1 MDQALYLALLE
12 SPIFKQSLSAFV
24 GSTGIRLRY
33 LPSDMARDEL
43 SRALREDP
51 FMALVMR
58 APEGEMACLKP
69 ILVLSASIRENHKS
83 MEMRNVC
90 GLIYAGVPLIAGGS
104 TAGMLLAEP
113 IAEKIPNLSDCE
125 KITRQIANWGLQ
137 VPLRAVRAAY
147 CAVPVVP
154 RRRLKSAIILLSLL
168 ANQLVESAHR
178 WLLAQREREPHCVAA
193 AKGFIQKH
201 AMDQLTLEDVSRHVC
216 LSADY
221 FGKIFKKDTHMTLGE
236 YISRIRVE
244 HVKQLLPKE
253 SCRVI
258 EAAFASGF
266 QSVAQ
271 FNRVFKKYAGV
282 NPSQYRASFNGKK

>member
-1 MDQALYLALLE
+1 MDQALYFALLQ
-12 SPIFKQSLSAFV
+12 SPILQRSLSAFV
-24 GSTGIRLRY
+24 GTTGILLRY
-33 LPSDMARDEL
+33 LPAEVTRDEL

-51 FMALVMR
+51 FMAIAMQTR
-58 APEGEMACLKP
+58 EGEMACLKP
-69 ILVLSASIRENHKS
+69 ILVLSARIRENHKS
-83 MEMRNVC
+83 MEIRNAC
-90 GLIYAGVPLIAGGS
+90 GLIHAGVPLIAGGS
-104 TAGMLLAEP
+104 TAGMLLAGP
-113 IAEKIPNLSDCE
+113 IAEKIPNVSDCE
-125 KITRQIANWGLQ
+125 KITRQITNWGLQ

-154 RRRLKSAIILLSLL
+154 SSRLKSAITLLSLL
-168 ANQLVESAHR
+168 ANQLAESAHR
-178 WLLAQREREPHCVAA
+178 RLLAEREREPHCVAA

-201 AMDQLTLEDVSRHVC
+201 AMDHLTLEDVARHVC

-221 FGKIFKKDTHMTLGE
+221 FGKIFKKNTHMTLGE
-236 YISRIRVE
+236 HISRIRVE
-244 HVKQLLPKE
+244 HVKQLLPRE